1 MGEGKSFRVGGFKGM
16 GERKSFLWWMV
27 GMGGGKNVVVMVDGG
42 EGMGKKVA
50 LGRVGGKGM
59 VERKSFG

>member
-1 MGEGKSFRVGGFKGM
+1 MGWGKK
-16 GERKSFLWWMV
+16 
-27 GMGGGKNVVVMVDGG
+27 VVFMVDGG
-42 EGMGKKVA
+42 EGMGKKVV